1 MNLNEVVS
9 LLQIQ
14 GGAKLV
20 AVQFQDA
27 SQTDGGNPPYP
38 GNRREAPAPPTAGRH
53 YTYKCLTVPDIGVND
68 LVVVEARG
76 GMAVAKVVGIIP
88 VTTMAD
94 ANYESLKHV
103 ICKVDMRAFVAVEA
117 SENQAREALAMAE
130 INDRLTSVRKFM
142 SGENLTDLQH
152 SLAPVAYQIPW
163 TPPAPG
169 TPSDMEAALRAAVA
183 PQAGGVIDGTA

>member
-27 SQTDGGNPPYP
+27 SDPSNGAIPPYD
-38 GNRREAPAPPTAGRH
+38 GRRGPPQAPTAGRH
-53 YTYKCLTVPDIGVND
+53 YTYKCLTVPDVGVND

-88 VTTMAD
+88 VTTMAN

-142 SGENLTDLQH
+142 SGENLTALQH
-152 SLAPVAYQIPW
+152 SLAPAAYQIPW
-163 TPPAPG
+163 TPPAPEVAA
-169 TPSDMEAALRAAVA
+169 PSDMEAALRAAVN
-183 PQAGGVIDGTA
+183 PGAGNGTA